1 MLKLICLI
9 MQQRQISK
17 IFHSNLASLKP
28 EIDELDIDKL
38 IPDPVD
44 LSKQCCKNDD
54 VKKAVYNKLVEEVN
68 NIDTSRGQI
77 LMINLKA
84 KIKKSIQ
91 IKQSIYLLKMNLK
104 S

>member
-1 MLKLICLI
+1 MNHSMEILMLKLICLI

-44 LSKQCCKNDD
+44 LSKLNIV
-54 VKKAVYNKLVEEVN
+54 VKMMMLKKLC
-68 NIDTSRGQI
+68 I
-77 LMINLKA
+77 IN
-84 KIKKSIQ
+84 
-91 IKQSIYLLKMNLK
+91 
-104 S
+104 

>member
-1 MLKLICLI
+1 MNHSMEILMLKLICLI

-44 LSKQCCKNDD
+44 LSKLNNV
-54 VKKAVYNKLVEEVN
+54 VKMMMLKKLC
-68 NIDTSRGQI
+68 I
-77 LMINLKA
+77 IN
-84 KIKKSIQ
+84 
-91 IKQSIYLLKMNLK
+91 
-104 S
+104 